1 MKRDESVKNTNNNYT
16 NLNLNKSLSTNSEKE
31 IKAKSRQKALTT
43 ITDLLKNN
51 KYLME
56 QGLDYINSLSK
67 KVEEDLAKAIYP
79 VGFYKNKAKNIKL
92 CAKQVLENFNGIV
105 PDNMDDLQSLAG
117 VRKKICKCCYV
128 RSF

>member
-1 MKRDESVKNTNNNYT
+1 MKRAESVKNTNNNYN
-16 NLNLNKSLSTNSEKE
+16 NLSLNKSLSTISEKE

-67 KVEEDLAKAIYP
+67 KVEEDLAKAYP
-79 VGFYKNKAKNIKL
+79 DIDYDYQKTLTNMTKTLKEIAKYKRINNLII
-92 CAKQVLENFNGIV
+92 N
-105 PDNMDDLQSLAG
+105 
-117 VRKKICKCCYV
+117 
-128 RSF
+128 